1 MTPPHV
7 QSSECGHRL
16 GGSPNFTQVDPREV
30 EGTHVQLLHLSSDDD
45 LELMWGEV
53 GTAHFLIQG
62 LEPALDT
69 GCADRLELE

>member
-1 MTPPHV
+1 M
-7 QSSECGHRL
+7 
-16 GGSPNFTQVDPREV
+16 DPREV